1 MYLLYLFK
9 MRKILIINLL
19 FITCLVIGFAQHS
32 KVFTNADAQF
42 IKGKELFAQAKFAAS
57 YPCFVDFLKNA
68 DIEQVSQLEEAEFY
82 LAANAYELQQK
93 NATNLLKGLLTKYPN
108 TVFADE
114 VNYRLGRMEVDTKN
128 FELAMQYFNQVN
140 TTHLG
145 QHSQT
150 ECLFSKG
157 YAAIQTKS
165 YSVASDIYKNLK
177 EVDTPYKFS
186 SAYYFAYSEYCQKN
200 YAAALP
206 QFLKLEDNPQYKSIV
221 AYYIVQIYYAQKD
234 YDKLNDR
241 ADILL
246 KNSPDNKNNAEIYR
260 IAGEIA
266 YRKQNYDKAIN
277 YLKSYEKLFPQVLRN
292 DMYLLGLSYFQTKD
306 YNNAVLYLSKA
317 TSEKDE
323 MTENAYMHLGNSY
336 LKLKDFANA
345 KLAFEA
351 SLSSNFNKSVREEA
365 MFNYA
370 LTCYESTTAFGESIS
385 AFEQFLN
392 EFPNSKH
399 AEKAFD
405 YLSTVYLTTKNYEV
419 AYQSV
424 QKIKSASASF
434 LETKQYI
441 LYQLGTEAFVQNN
454 FEKAINRFTLALE
467 FAPAGKY
474 SAECLYWRAES
485 KYRINQP
492 EQAIGDLKTFFSN
505 SNLKSS
511 ANQVMANYLMAY
523 SYFSKKN
530 YSESLNWFLKYID
543 AETNMKATSYP
554 DAMNRIG
561 DCYFNNRNFA
571 KAQLFYSKSASA
583 SPASADYSLFQAAY
597 VTGLQKNYESKI
609 TKLESLISQF
619 PTSGYVDN
627 ALYEIGR
634 AWLLLENNAKAIA
647 TYQRLLEQK
656 PSADL
661 ACKAALEI
669 GMIYFND
676 KNYDKSIAAYKN
688 VITNYPGTE
697 EANTALES
705 LQTAYIESNEVSN
718 YMAYIKTLGMGT
730 KSGTEDSISYIAAE
744 HQYMNANY
752 SKAIS
757 GLQTYLN
764 QFGQDARYA
773 GMAQYYLAE
782 SYYVTED
789 KVNALKAYQEVL
801 KITGNQF
808 TEEAALR
815 CSEITYDRKDFASAM
830 TYFKQLETVAHS
842 VDNKNISR
850 LGVLRCSF
858 FLNDYQTTVKIA
870 AEIAADPHSG
880 EEMKA
885 EAIYNRSKAYL
896 ALNQF
901 AEAIIDL
908 KTLSTDTRTATG
920 AEANYLLANLYFD
933 QGKMTDVE
941 QTVMEFAKKNTP
953 HQFWLARSFVLLA
966 DMYIKLN
973 KDFQAKQYLLSLQ
986 KNYKPVDEIQKL
998 ITERLNAISERDKK
1012 SIIN

>member
-1 MYLLYLFK
+1 
-9 MRKILIINLL
+9 MRKIIIINLL
-19 FITCLVIGFAQHS
+19 FITCLVNGFAQHGQ
-32 KVFTNADAQF
+32 VFTNPDAQF
-42 IKGKELFAQAKFAAS
+42 IKGKELFAQGKFAAS
-57 YPCFVDFLKNA
+57 YPCFTEFLKNV
-68 DIEQVSQLEEAEFY
+68 DKEQAGQLEEAEFY
-82 LAANAYELQQK
+82 LTANAYELHQQ
-93 NATNLLKGLLTKYPN
+93 NAANLLKEFLTKYPN

-114 VNYRLGRMEVDTKN
+114 VNYRLGRMEVDSKN
-128 FELAMQYFNQVN
+128 FVLAMQYFNQVN
-140 TTHLG
+140 TMHLG
-145 QHSQT
+145 QNSLT

-165 YSVASDIYKNLK
+165 YSIASAIYKNLK
-177 EVDTPYKFS
+177 EQDTPYKFS
-186 SAYYFAYSEYCQKN
+186 SAYYFAYSEYCLKN
-200 YAAALP
+200 YSAALP
-206 QFLKLEDNPQYKSIV
+206 EFLKLENNPQYKTIV

-246 KNSPDNKNNAEIYR
+246 KSSPDNKNNAEIYR

-266 YRKQNYDKAIN
+266 YRKQNYEKAIN

-292 DMYLLGLSYFQTKD
+292 DMYLLGLSYFQIKD

-317 TSEKDE
+317 TTEKDE

-336 LKLKDFANA
+336 LKLKDYANA

-351 SLSSNFNKSVREEA
+351 SLTSNFNKSVREEA

-399 AEKAFD
+399 AEKAYD
-405 YLSTVYLTTKNYEV
+405 YLSTVYLTTKNYEA

-424 QKIKSASASF
+424 QKIKSANAAF

-454 FEKAINRFTLALE
+454 FEKAISRFTLALE
-467 FAPAGKY
+467 FAPVGKY

-485 KYRINQP
+485 RYRINQP

-511 ANQVMANYLMAY
+511 TNQVMANYLMAY

-530 YSESLNWFLKYID
+530 YSESLNCFLKYID
-543 AETNMKATSYP
+543 GETNMKTTSYP

-571 KAQLFYSKSASA
+571 KAQIFYCKAASV

-619 PTSGYVDN
+619 PSSGYVDN

-634 AWLLLENNAKAIA
+634 AWLLLENNSKAIA
-647 TYQRLLEQK
+647 AYQRLLEQK
-656 PSADL
+656 PTGDL
-661 ACKAALEI
+661 ARKAALEI

-676 KNYDKSIAAYKN
+676 KNYDHAIAAYKN
-688 VITNYPGTE
+688 VIASYSGTE

-705 LQTAYIESNEVSN
+705 LQTAYIETNEVSN
-718 YMAYIKTLGMGT
+718 YMAYIKTLGVGT
-730 KSGTEDSISYIAAE
+730 KSGIEDSISYIAAE

-752 SKAIS
+752 PKAIS
-757 GLQTYLN
+757 GLQTYMN
-764 QFGQDARYA
+764 QFGQNARYA
-773 GMAQYYLAE
+773 GTAQYYLAE

-801 KITGNQF
+801 KIAGNQY

-815 CSEITYDRKDFASAM
+815 CSEITYDRKDYASAL
-830 TYFKQLETVAHS
+830 TYFKQLETVAQS

-850 LGVLRCSF
+850 LGILRCSF
-858 FLNDYQTTVKIA
+858 FLNDYQTTVKVA
-870 AEIAADPHSG
+870 NEITSDPHSAD
-880 EEMKA
+880 ELKS
-885 EAIYNRSKAYL
+885 EAVYNRSKAYL
-896 ALNQF
+896 ALNQY
-901 AEAIIDL
+901 AEAMADL
-908 KTLSTDTRTATG
+908 KILSADTRLATG
-920 AEANYLLANLYFD
+920 AEAYYLLANLYFD
-933 QGKMTDVE
+933 QGKMTEVE
-941 QTVMEFAKKNTP
+941 KTVMEFAKKNTP

-973 KDFQAKQYLLSLQ
+973 NDFQAKQYLLSLQ
-986 KNYKPVDEIQKL
+986 KNYKPVDEIQTL
-998 ITERLNAISERDKK
+998 ITERLNAISLREKK
-1012 SIIN
+1012 TIIN